1 MPTDDLWQDA
11 DMISV
16 YTRTEAIADEELFD
30 LSEGETGEVC
40 RTYYKYPIAC
50 TAMVWCLI
58 QQAIANNKD
67 NSLVGILHD
76 ILWMSKASPTA
87 LSNDESTW
95 LFEVFISGTNSD
107 TTHKLKIVCG
117 AGDNLEPVLTL
128 MLQGE
133 D

>member
-16 YTRTEAIADEELFD
+16 YNRAQAIADGELID
-30 LSEGETGEVC
+30 LSDSETGEVC

-50 TAMVWCLI
+50 TAIVWCLI
-58 QQAIANNKD
+58 QQAIDNNKD

-107 TTHKLKIVCG
+107 VTHKLKIVCG